1 MARDELPVGREKAPS
16 WEKIYFQL
24 ENFISPVS
32 WKHEIEGSLRF
43 WWFPLYVL
51 TFNGIR
57 NMGLKGVKIFDIE
70 L

>member
-1 MARDELPVGREKAPS
+1 MARDELPVGRKKTPNR
-16 WEKIYFQL
+16 EKICFQL
-24 ENFISPVS
+24 EKFIFPVGNLKLRVHCVFGGSPY
-32 WKHEIEGSLRF
+32 I
-43 WWFPLYVL
+43 L

>member
-1 MARDELPVGREKAPS
+1 MARDELRVHCVFGG
-16 WEKIYFQL
+16 
-24 ENFISPVS
+24 SPY
-32 WKHEIEGSLRF
+32 I
-43 WWFPLYVL
+43 L

>member
-1 MARDELPVGREKAPS
+1 MARDEFPVGREKAPS
-16 WEKIYFQL
+16 WENICFQL
-24 ENFISPVS
+24 ENFISPVGNM
-32 WKHEIEGSLRF
+32 KLRVHCVFGGS
-43 WWFPLYVL
+43 PYIL